1 MNELTSA
8 SSCAPVHIALPSNL
22 QCMHGFNT
30 QGISMEQ
37 PQGLGRC
44 DVGIFLPLSEN
55 LIDFMSCLD
64 HDR

>member
-8 SSCAPVHIALPSNL
+8 SSCAPVHISLPSDL
-22 QCMHGFNT
+22 WCVHGFNT
-30 QGISMEQ
+30 QGISVEQ
-37 PQGLGRC
+37 PQGPGRC
-44 DVGIFLPLSEN
+44 DGIFLPLSEN